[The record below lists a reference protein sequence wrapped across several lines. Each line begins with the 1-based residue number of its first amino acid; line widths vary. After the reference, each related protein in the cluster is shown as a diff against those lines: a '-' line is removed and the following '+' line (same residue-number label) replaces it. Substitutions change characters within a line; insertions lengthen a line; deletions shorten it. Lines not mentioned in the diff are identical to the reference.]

1 MKYRLGNY
9 YITNMAE
16 KNKHRINEIDTNS
29 NKLTK
34 SVSREDHILGNVKAG
49 ITLVEYGS
57 YFSSSCHVAHEVI
70 ANLREQFGDQ
80 MRYVYRHLPIP
91 DHERARKAAILTEYA
106 AQTTGNFWDVHDV
119 LMYRE
124 SNGEVDLEKVA
135 EDFELPMPGT
145 IDNMRL
151 QTAIRRV
158 DDHIQSARES
168 GALLAPTF
176 YINGRLYEG
185 PWDESSL
192 AEVMKGSTGYRVKTA
207 ALDFVK
213 WGPSAGIA
221 LLVMVVIALILANT
235 ELYATAFLNFWE
247 KPFGFQAGDLSFN
260 LPLIRWINDGLLSV
274 FFLVVGLEV
283 KREFTV
289 GRLTKPLAAGLPLA
303 GSVGGVIVPALIYL
317 LIAPFGPLSIGWGT
331 TISTDTAFA
340 IAIISFIGNRVPVE
354 LRVFLTVCAIVD
366 DLISILI
373 VAIFYTDQIYLWPLA
388 GAGVVTICLAIMN
401 RWRVYRI
408 LPYAVLGVLLWFF
421 LHEGG
426 VHATL
431 AGVILALC
439 IPTRPPVNLKT
450 LNVQLQKIFKVES
463 DFRAAHF
470 QQRGPSARSIKM
482 FNTLH
487 DRIESPA
494 AKLLHAVEPWS
505 SYFVLP
511 IFALANS
518 GVIISM
524 DVFKTDLQLMMAIFF
539 GLVVGKPV
547 GIYVFSKLAVRLK
560 IGEKPAAYNWRQL
573 FGAGALAGIGFTMSL
588 FIASEAFPIKTEFDA
603 AKIAIFIASI
613 LAGITGA
620 SILFKKENI
629 ENLRK

>member
-1 MKYRLGNY
+1 MAKKEKS
-9 YITNMAE
+9 TN
-16 KNKHRINEIDTNS
+16 NENPTGS
-29 NKLTK
+29 NKLSKPVT
-34 SVSREDHILGNVKAG
+34 REDHVLGDPTAP

-57 YFSSSCHVAHEVI
+57 YFSSACHVAQEVI
-70 ANLREQFGDQ
+70 ANLQAEFGDQ
-80 MRYVYRHLPIP
+80 MRYVYRHLPLP
-91 DHERARKAAILTEYA
+91 GHERARKAAILAEYA
-106 AQTTGNFWDVHDV
+106 ARTAGNFWDVHDV

-124 SNGEVDLEKVA
+124 SEGEVDLEKVA
-135 EDFELPMPGT
+135 EDFGLPMPGT
-145 IDNMRL
+145 VDNAQL
-151 QTAIRRV
+151 QSAISHV
-158 DDHIQSARES
+158 NDDIQSATAS

-192 AEVMKGSTGYRVKTA
+192 TEVMNGSIGHRVKTA
-207 ALDFVK
+207 AVDFVK

-221 LLVMVVIALILANT
+221 LLAMVIIALIFANT
-235 ELYATAFLNFWE
+235 ESYGAIFLNFWE
-247 KPFGFQAGDLSFN
+247 KHFGFRAGGFSFD
-260 LPLIRWINDGLLSV
+260 LPLIRWINDGLLTI

-289 GRLTKPLAAGLPLA
+289 GRLTQPLAAALPLA
-303 GSVGGVIVPALIYL
+303 GSVGGVIVPAVIYL

-340 IAIISFIGNRVPVE
+340 IAIIAFMGNRVPVE

-366 DLISILI
+366 DLISILV
-373 VAIFYTDQIYLWPLA
+373 VAIFYTDEIYIWYLLA
-388 GAGVVTICLAIMN
+388 AVIVTVCLIMMN

-408 LPYAVLGVLLWFF
+408 LPYAILGMLLWFV

-450 LNVQLQKIFKVES
+450 LSVQLQKIFKVETHL
-463 DFRAAHF
+463 RAGHF
-470 QQRGPSARSIKM
+470 EQQGPSTRSIKM

-494 AKLLHAVEPWS
+494 AKVLHAVEPWS
-505 SYFVLP
+505 TYFVLP

-518 GVIISM
+518 GVIMSM
-524 DVFKTDLQLMMAIFF
+524 
-539 GLVVGKPV
+539 
-547 GIYVFSKLAVRLK
+547 
-560 IGEKPAAYNWRQL
+560 
-573 FGAGALAGIGFTMSL
+573 
-588 FIASEAFPIKTEFDA
+588 
-603 AKIAIFIASI
+603 
-613 LAGITGA
+613 
-620 SILFKKENI
+620 
-629 ENLRK
+629 